1 LYAGGGKRK
10 AHFDKNKAIQYLSAV
25 NQPSLRQLRTANTVF
40 FFISGFGYSSW
51 AARIP
56 TMQQKLHLNEAQL
69 GAVLFALPIGLMLT
83 MPITG
88 RLLGRFNSKSILLF
102 GVLFFNVMLGLAG
115 FSAYTWQLAL
125 ILFCFGSARNLFNIS
140 LNAQAVGV
148 QAVFNR
154 SIMTTFHGVWSL
166 AGFVGA
172 GLGYLAVSYNILP
185 SYHLL
190 VISTSMTLAAAL
202 FYPKLLHDKPTRP
215 TEKRPIFSLPD
226 RHLLKFSM
234 ICFASMACENTMYD
248 WSGIYFRKAV
258 HAPKAQATAAFAIYM
273 VAMTAGRF
281 TGDKIVGKFG
291 IKNLLTG
298 SGVLIFCGLLLAA
311 IMPYPLVAGGGFICV
326 GFGVSCIVP
335 LVFSM
340 AGQSKTMSS
349 GPALAAISTVGY
361 LGFLMVP
368 PLVGFVAQ
376 VSSLRWSFGIIG
388 LLGVVIVFLST
399 TLKEKAA
406 PAMESGLTQEATV

>member
-1 LYAGGGKRK
+1 
-10 AHFDKNKAIQYLSAV
+10 
-25 NQPSLRQLRTANTVF
+25 
-40 FFISGFGYSSW
+40 
-51 AARIP
+51 
-56 TMQQKLHLNEAQL
+56 
-69 GAVLFALPIGLMLT
+69 
-83 MPITG
+83 
-88 RLLGRFNSKSILLF
+88 
-102 GVLFFNVMLGLAG
+102 
-115 FSAYTWQLAL
+115 
-125 ILFCFGSARNLFNIS
+125 
-140 LNAQAVGV
+140 
-148 QAVFNR
+148 
-154 SIMTTFHGVWSL
+154 
-166 AGFVGA
+166 
-172 GLGYLAVSYNILP
+172 
-185 SYHLL
+185 
-190 VISTSMTLAAAL
+190 
-202 FYPKLLHDKPTRP
+202 
-215 TEKRPIFSLPD
+215 
-226 RHLLKFSM
+226 
-234 ICFASMACENTMYD
+234 MYD